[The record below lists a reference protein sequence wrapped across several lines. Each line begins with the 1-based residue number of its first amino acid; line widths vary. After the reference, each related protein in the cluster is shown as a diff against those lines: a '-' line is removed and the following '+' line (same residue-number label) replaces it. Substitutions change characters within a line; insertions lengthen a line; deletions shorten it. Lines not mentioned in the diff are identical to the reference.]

1 MAGVNRS
8 NVAVTDT
15 FDTWR
20 LRTNEINTTINEAT
34 DAITANTIIFRD
46 DDSNFIANTASLNAV
61 SITHGTTTTALNV
74 ISGLAAAS
82 DGSVAS
88 ILTSGGIYGT
98 LSSKFAADLTIGTDL
113 TVQGSTVLGNQTT
126 DLVTFTGRIASATNI
141 IPAANNSSDLGS
153 ADLQFQKIHSEQN
166 LIVATQDINANV
178 FSVTSA
184 NGAGHTAVI
193 KNDAAVSASLLHVS
207 SDSTNTGTR
216 SLVHIIND
224 NTAATGATALHIKS
238 DAGKGLLI
246 DSNLIDSG
254 PSLEITSSQTT
265 TNSISI
271 TSATTTATGMHH
283 DFTGITTG
291 IGTHF
296 ESSGT
301 AMADDSSIVKITQG
315 IIASSANAAAMRI
328 LGQGS
333 GSYGIR
339 IDSEHQTANASMHI
353 TSNTTTQNVVEVV
366 AKNLSSGNA
375 VDVSSDQEHS
385 GKLLSISSSATADSA
400 RGEGLFIDF
409 RTANTSANALRIN
422 NGSNDTFKVSAAGD
436 VTLLGNL
443 HVVGTTTQ
451 VNSTTTLVKDKS
463 IVLGAQSNVVTGA
476 TYTAANPAVVTTT
489 ANHGLNDND
498 IIFVVSSTGTGIV
511 SEQLVKVTSSAAT
524 SFTAQTIGGTN
535 IDASTDSTSRTFSYV
550 GAQTDA
556 LVDEAGIQV
565 PGSTAVHS
573 ILWDD
578 DDNYWK
584 LNDSVKV
591 DTTGQLLFP
600 VGTTAQR
607 PTGSAST
614 TSPAATVGAMRFN
627 SDEGKFEG
635 VTSGTSF
642 ESMATEG
649 FGIALAV
656 ALG

>member
-34 DAITANTIIFRD
+34 QASTADTLVLRD

-113 TVQGSTVLGNQTT
+113 TVQGSTVLGNQTA

-193 KNDAAVSASLLHVS
+193 RNDAAVSASLLHVS

-291 IGTHF
+291 VGTHF
-296 ESSGT
+296 QSSGT
-301 AMADDSSIVKITQG
+301 AMADDSSIIKITQG
-315 IIASSANAAAMRI
+315 TIASSANAAAMRI
-328 LGQGS
+328 LGQGN

-476 TYTAANPAVVTTT
+476 TYTAGNPAIVTSTG
-489 ANHGLNDND
+489 HGLSDGD
-498 IIFVVSSTGTGIV
+498 IIFVVTSSGTGIV
-511 SEQLVKVTSSAAT
+511 SEQLVKVSGSAT
-524 SFTAQTIGGTN
+524 NTFNAQTIGGTN

-556 LVDEAGIQV
+556 LVDDAGIQV

-635 VTSGTSF
+635 VTTGTSF
-642 ESMATEG
+642 EPMATEG

>member
-74 ISGLAAAS
+74 ISGLAAAT
-82 DGSVAS
+82 DGSKAS
-88 ILTSGGIYGT
+88 ILTTGGIYGT

-113 TVQGSTVLGNQTT
+113 TVQGSTVLGNQTA

-141 IPAANNSSDLGS
+141 LPAANNSSDLGS

-193 KNDAAVSASLLHVS
+193 RNDAAVSASLLHVS

-224 NTAATGATALHIKS
+224 NTSATGATALHIKS

-296 ESSGT
+296 QSSGT
-301 AMADDSSIVKITQG
+301 AMADDSSIIKITQG
-315 IIASSANAAAMRI
+315 TIASSANAAAMRI
-328 LGQGS
+328 LGQGN

-409 RTANTSANALRIN
+409 RTANTSANALSIN
-422 NGSNDTFKVSAAGD
+422 NGSSDTFKVSAAGD
-436 VTLLGNL
+436 VTLLGDL
-443 HVVGTTTQ
+443 HVAGTTTQ
-451 VNSTTTLVKDKS
+451 VNSTTTLVRDKS

-476 TYTAANPAVVTTT
+476 TYTAANPAVVTSTG
-489 ANHGLNDND
+489 HGLSDND
-498 IIFVVSSTGTGIV
+498 IIFVVTSSGTGIV
-511 SEQLVKVTSSAAT
+511 SEQLVKVTSSAT
-524 SFTAQTIGGTN
+524 NTFTAQTIGGVN
-535 IDASTDSTSRTFSYV
+535 IDASSDSTSRTFSYV

-556 LVDEAGIQV
+556 LVDDAGIQV

-578 DDNYWK
+578 SDNYWK

-600 VGTTAQR
+600 VGTSAQR
-607 PTGSAST
+607 PTGSASSI
-614 TSPAATVGAMRFN
+614 SPAATVGAMRFN

-635 VTSGTSF
+635 VTTGTSF
-642 ESMATEG
+642 EPMATEG